1 MLTGLIPQ
9 LLSGETLE
17 GFSCPQGPAGG
28 FLPSQGGMV
37 CDGMVW
43 VRQWLGQEKH
53 VSLGWPA
60 QSPARRVSCSV

>member
-17 GFSCPQGPAGG
+17 GFSRPQGPAGG

-37 CDGMVW
+37 CDGMVLIL
-43 VRQWLGQEKH
+43 QWLDQDKH
-53 VSLGWPA
+53 VSQGWPA
-60 QSPARRVSCSV
+60 QSPAQRVSCTV